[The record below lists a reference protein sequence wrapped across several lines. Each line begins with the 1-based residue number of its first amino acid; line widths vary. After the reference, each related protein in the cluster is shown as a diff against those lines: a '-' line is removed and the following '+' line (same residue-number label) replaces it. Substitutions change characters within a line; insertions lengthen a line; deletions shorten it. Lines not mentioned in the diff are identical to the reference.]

1 MDNKKN
7 KKKEGKIMK
16 RSMFCGLSLLIGL
29 WLIVFQVASVSYS
42 APEPY
47 VSTGF
52 PKVVVVS
59 GSNFDM
65 GQQYGEQAAA
75 AIEHNLAIMKSH
87 LYEVHGKTTVD
98 ADMKVWDYYNKEHD
112 PGIVEWLKGIAKGC
126 KKKKV
131 KVSYSDL
138 VLLMVYPTELWAR
151 PYAPYPEEATKTAK
165 LKATRK
171 KQLKTGITIPEFNIE
186 EKKHHSCNSFA
197 ATGSATSDGK
207 PILGITQMVN
217 DKAMDTVI
225 LIAFPENGS
234 SWVSQPYAGRVNSNS
249 AMNSAGFAWSMTAIL
264 SESAW
269 GLAPEAY
276 FHYLAQYVTS
286 PTAAQEYLT
295 STPRAGVTGGFTMA
309 DADGNISVYEC
320 NAFDYVLRG
329 PGDEGETDFTVM
341 TNHLVDETLQIYNPP
356 WLEPALGTF
365 TRYNTV
371 FQFITESL
379 GNIDFSF
386 AKSMFASSDWYDAD
400 SATWHYNEPGAP
412 GISNDHTS
420 VNQSIFFPADFV
432 AYLQTGTPSGNGL
445 PAYATGEY
453 VKIKLADDANA
464 VTAQAASDALSMYWE
479 AVDLF
484 EYDSNDKA
492 AYLTYNVAELIKAK
506 LDEAFVAYSIGMDR
520 EAWAD
525 LEEKNMNEKLALY
538 GAALTNYAKAQLYA
552 QMVLTQLN
560 QMRP

>member
-1 MDNKKN
+1 
-7 KKKEGKIMK
+7 MK
-16 RSMFCGLSLLIGL
+16 RSMSYGLSLLIGL
-29 WLIVFQVASVSYS
+29 WLIVFHMAGVSYG

-59 GSNFDM
+59 GSNFEM
-65 GQQYGEQAAA
+65 GKQYGEQAAA
-75 AIEHNLAIMKSH
+75 AIAHNLAIMKSH

-98 ADMKVWDYYNKEHD
+98 SDMKVWDYYNKKHD
-112 PGIVEWLKGIAKGC
+112 PGIVDWLKGIVKGC
-126 KKKKV
+126 AKKKV
-131 KVSYSDL
+131 KVNYWDL

-165 LKATRK
+165 LKAIRK
-171 KQLKTGITIPEFNIE
+171 KQLKAGITIPEFNIE

-197 ATGSATSDGK
+197 ATGSATPDGK

-225 LIAFPENGS
+225 LIAFPENGP

-276 FHYLAQYVTS
+276 FHNLAQYVTS
-286 PTAAQEYLT
+286 PTTAQTYLT

-320 NAFDYVLRG
+320 NAFAYVLRE
-329 PGDEGETDFTVM
+329 PGDEGETGPFTVM
-341 TNHLVDETLQIYNPP
+341 TNHLVDPSLAAYNPP

-400 SATWHYNEPGAP
+400 AATWHYNEPGAP

-420 VNQSIFFPADFV
+420 VNQSIYFPADLV

-453 VKIKLADDANA
+453 VKITLADDANA
-464 VTAQAASDALSMYWE
+464 VTAQAATDALSMYWE
-479 AVDLF
+479 AADLF
-484 EYDSNDKA
+484 EYDSNANA
-492 AYLTYNVAELIKAK
+492 AYLTYAVAESIKAK
-506 LDEAFVAYSIGMDR
+506 LDEAFVAYSIGIDR

-525 LEEKNMNEKLALY
+525 LEEKTNEKLALY
-538 GAALTNYAKAQLYA
+538 GEALTYYAKAQLYA
-552 QMVLTQLN
+552 QMVLTHLN
-560 QMRP
+560 KLRL

>member
-1 MDNKKN
+1 MKKT
-7 KKKEGKIMK
+7 MLY
-16 RSMFCGLSLLIGL
+16 GLSLLIGF
-29 WLIVFQVASVSYS
+29 WLVVFQVPGVSYG

-52 PKVVVVS
+52 PKVVIVS
-59 GSNFDM
+59 GSNYDM
-65 GQQYGEQAAA
+65 GRQYGEQAAD
-75 AIEHNLAIMKSH
+75 AINHNLAIMKSH
-87 LYEVHGKTTVD
+87 LYEVHGKTNVD
-98 ADMKVWDYYNKEHD
+98 NDMKVWDYYNKIHD
-112 PGIVEWLKGIAKGC
+112 PGLQDWFKGIVKGC
-126 KKKKV
+126 KKQKV
-131 KVSYSDL
+131 KVSYNDL

-151 PYAPYPEEATKTAK
+151 PYSEYPEEASKKGK
-165 LKATRK
+165 LKAARK
-171 KQLKTGITIPEFNIE
+171 KQLKAGITIPELNIE

-197 ATGSATSDGK
+197 ATGTATSDGN

-225 LIAFPENGS
+225 LIAFPEDGS

-264 SESAW
+264 SEPAW

-276 FHYLAQYVTS
+276 FHYLAQYATS
-286 PTAAQEYLT
+286 PAAAQMYLT
-295 STPRAGVTGGFTMA
+295 NTPRAGVTGGFTMA
-309 DADGNISVYEC
+309 DAAGNISVFEC
-320 NAFDYVLRG
+320 NAYAYVLRE
-329 PGDEGETDFTVM
+329 PGDEGETGPFTVM
-341 TNHLVDETLQIYNPP
+341 TNHLVDPSLAAYNPP

-379 GNIDFSF
+379 GAIDFPF

-400 SATWHYNEPGAP
+400 VGQWHYNEPGTP
-412 GISNDHTS
+412 YISNDHTS
-420 VNQSIFFPADFV
+420 VNQSIFLPFDLI

-464 VTAQAASDALSMYWE
+464 VTDQAGRDALSMYWE
-479 AVDLF
+479 ATDLF
-484 EYDSNDKA
+484 EYDSNDNA
-492 AYLTYNVAELIKAK
+492 EYLTYGIAESIKEK
-506 LDEAFVAYSIGMDR
+506 LDEAFVAFSTGMDR

-525 LEEKNMNEKLALY
+525 LEEKDTNEKLSLY
-538 GAALTNYAKAQLYA
+538 GEALTYYAKAQLHA
-552 QMVLTQLN
+552 QMVKTQLN
-560 QMRP
+560 KLRP